1 MHARVRVLLA
11 FFPSAF
17 VFLHDNLCLRCY
29 YYCSANRYNASEAI
43 IVNFVFNTL
52 EYFVF
57 LQPLLFNAM
66 INGGYLLEYVI
77 SFDIIRM
84 FVVVVVYFL
93 FINLLDSLLL
103 FNLYKGLI
111 INNAIV

>member
-1 MHARVRVLLA
+1 
-11 FFPSAF
+11 
-17 VFLHDNLCLRCY
+17 
-29 YYCSANRYNASEAI
+29 
-43 IVNFVFNTL
+43 
-52 EYFVF
+52 
-57 LQPLLFNAM
+57 M